1 MSRSRFNPQI
11 TYFRRD
17 KLPEVFVSIFIAG
30 IFFPRRMFAGLPEGA
45 SWKESAILLAMYLAV
60 PTLMMTTTF
69 GTLIPTIAPGFF
81 SGLIA
86 ILLIAPVSL
95 AIGVSTSW
103 LWAAYLSRAARIFT
117 GRDVS
122 RERMFQI
129 CAYSGPPFVIAW
141 GPYLGPVM
149 AVWNLLLNWKG
160 LRHAAGIGGFTA
172 LMMIV
177 AGLLLLALA
186 VVGSAFL
193 VAWMLPENTQMLIET
208 VEVLMSLRGIR

>member
-1 MSRSRFNPQI
+1 MSQSRFNPQI

-30 IFFPRRMFAGLPEGA
+30 IFFPKRMFAGLPADAG
-45 SWKESAILLAMYLAV
+45 WKGSAILLAMYLAV

-95 AIGVSTSW
+95 AIGVGTSW
-103 LWAAYLSRAARIFT
+103 LWAAYLSWATRIYT
-117 GRDVS
+117 GKHVS

-129 CAYSGPPFVIAW
+129 CAYSGPPFAIAW

-149 AVWNLLLNWKG
+149 AGWNLLLNWKG
-160 LRHAAGIGGFTA
+160 LRHAAGIGWFT
-172 LMMIV
+172 
-177 AGLLLLALA
+177 GLWIILSGILILALI
-186 VVGSAFL
+186 VVVLALL
-193 VAWMLPENTQMLIET
+193 VAWMLPENMQMLIET
-208 VEVLMSLRGIR
+208 AEVLMHLRGL